1 MFFQWLALGA
11 AAASG
16 ITNLVKGISQSVKA
30 KRAERAADKLYAQRP
45 TYEIPTGYTDAL
57 SLYKKQAAQTQLPG
71 QGLIEENIQ
80 QSSARARS
88 AAERGAVSSAAYG
101 GMASDIYE
109 KELQAIQDL
118 GIKAAEYQAA
128 NQEKLAQ
135 GYQMM
140 GGQQAMAQDWNK
152 LGAFNTS
159 MNRLE
164 SKGATYAQNAAN
176 AWQSLGSDLMN
187 FAGTAYAMKMMQG
200 MNGGGGI
207 AGVGQVKSQP
217 LAFPSNT
224 PNIMGTAM
232 GILQGNQPY
241 YTDNLLSYKY
251 PPK

>member
-1 MFFQWLALGA
+1 MSLWLGLGA
-11 AAASG
+11 IGAG
-16 ITNLVKGISQSVKA
+16 VNLWKGISQGIKA
-30 KRAERAADKLYAQRP
+30 KRAEKAADKLYSQRP
-45 TYEIPTGYTDAL
+45 TYEIPQGYSDAL
-57 SLYKKQAAQTQLPG
+57 SLYKKNAAQTQLPG
-71 QGLIEENIQ
+71 QGAIEENIQ

-101 GMASDIYE
+101 GMTSDIYD

-118 GIKAAEYQAA
+118 GIKAAEFQQA

-140 GGQQAMAQDWNK
+140 GGQQEKAQDWNT

-164 SKGATYAQNAAN
+164 SKGGAYAQNAAN
-176 AWQSLGSDLMN
+176 AWSSLGSNLMD
-187 FAGTAYAMKMMQG
+187 FAGTNYAMKMMQG
-200 MNGGGGI
+200 SGG
-207 AGVGQVKSQP
+207 AGTGVASVGQVKSQP
-217 LAFPSNT
+217 LAYPSNT

-241 YTDNLLSYKY
+241 YTDPLLSYKY
-251 PPK
+251 NK

>member
-30 KRAERAADKLYAQRP
+30 KRAEKAADKLYAQRP
-45 TYEIPTGYTDAL
+45 TYEIPSGYGDAL
-57 SLYKKQAAQTQLPG
+57 NLYKKNAAQTQLPG

-88 AAERGAVSSAAYG
+88 SAERGAVSSAAYG
-101 GMASDIYE
+101 GMTSDIYD

-118 GIKAAEYQAA
+118 GIKAAEFQQE

-152 LGAFNTS
+152 LGSWTTG

-164 SKGATYAQNAAN
+164 SKGAAYAQNASN
-176 AWQSLGSDLMN
+176 AWSSLSEGLMD
-187 FAGTAYAMKMMQG
+187 FAGTQYAMKMMQG
-200 MNGGGGI
+200 GG
-207 AGVGQVKSQP
+207 K
-217 LAFPSNT
+217 
-224 PNIMGTAM
+224 
-232 GILQGNQPY
+232 
-241 YTDNLLSYKY
+241 
-251 PPK
+251 